1 MGKERGDLRGDLHGL
16 VIIDKPIDL
25 TSFKAVK
32 AVKTIF
38 KVKKAGHTGTL
49 DPFATGVLPICLNKA
64 TKLAG
69 LVTGL
74 DKEYRTVIRLGQS
87 SDTYD
92 RTGEVT
98 DHEVG
103 EYPALEE
110 VEKAIAENFRGEFM
124 QAPPIYSAIK
134 VSGRPLYKRARK
146 GETFDVESRARKV
159 RIERFEILRYEAPE
173 LEVEIQASKGT
184 YVRSLAHDLG
194 KLLGTGGLLSEL
206 VRTRVGPYNLD
217 QAHTL
222 DQLRDLAGEGRLD
235 EAVLGP
241 EQLLAWLP
249 EFAIARA
256 DYLELSQG
264 HDRSLEDLEGTSAL
278 EGAGP
283 LPRGGYVR
291 LADRGGKGFVVA
303 ESTRADREAPDS
315 PWVLRP
321 FRTFKNGASL
331 L

>member
-1 MGKERGDLRGDLHGL
+1 MSKERGTRRDDLHGL
-16 VIIDKPIDL
+16 VILDKPVDL
-25 TSFKAVK
+25 TSFKAVRE
-32 AVKTIF
+32 VKNIF
-38 KVKKAGHTGTL
+38 RVKKAGHTGTL

-98 DHEVG
+98 DHGITEF
-103 EYPALEE
+103 PTREE
-110 VEKAIAENFRGEFM
+110 IEKAIEENFRGEFM
-124 QAPPIYSAIK
+124 QTPPIFSAIK
-134 VSGRPLYKRARK
+134 VSGKPLYKRARK
-146 GETFDVESRARKV
+146 GETFDMESRARKI
-159 RIERFEILRYEAPE
+159 RIERFDILRYEAPE
-173 LEVEIQASKGT
+173 LEVEIKASKGT

-206 VRTRVGPYNLD
+206 VRTRVGPYNLEN
-217 QAHTL
+217 AYSL
-222 DQLRDLAGEGRLD
+222 DQLRELAEGGRLD
-235 EAVLGP
+235 EAIQGPDDLLG
-241 EQLLAWLP
+241 WLP
-249 EFAIARA
+249 EFAISRA

-264 HDRSLEDLEGTSAL
+264 HDRSMDELEASSAL
-278 EGAGP
+278 AGAGP

-303 ESTRADREAPDS
+303 ESTRAERDVEES

-321 FRTFKNGASL
+321 FRTFKNGTSL